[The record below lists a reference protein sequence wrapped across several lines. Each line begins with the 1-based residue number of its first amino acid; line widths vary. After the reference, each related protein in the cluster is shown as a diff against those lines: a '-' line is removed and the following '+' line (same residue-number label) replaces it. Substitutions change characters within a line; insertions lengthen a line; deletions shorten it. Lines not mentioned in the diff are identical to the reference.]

1 MDVAKLTGTCT
12 VRQTE
17 PLLSQH
23 TKTVRYIKKFQY
35 LADFL
40 LKHKR
45 KLSFFFSLPEG
56 FEEIDTTVPLHKFKL
71 YPKAKLNT
79 KAGSSRK

>member
-1 MDVAKLTGTCT
+1 MDVAKLTGTST

-17 PLLSQH
+17 PLLSRH
-23 TKTVRYIKKFQY
+23 TKKVRYIKKFQY

-40 LKHKR
+40 LKHKV
-45 KLSFFFSLPEG
+45 FFFSLPEG
-56 FEEIDTTVPLHKFKL
+56 FEEIDTTVLLHKFKL

>member
-1 MDVAKLTGTCT
+1 MNVANLTGTST

-17 PLLSQH
+17 LLLSRH
-23 TKTVRYIKKFQY
+23 TEKVRYIKKFQY

-40 LKHKR
+40 LKHKVI
-45 KLSFFFSLPEG
+45 FFSLPEG